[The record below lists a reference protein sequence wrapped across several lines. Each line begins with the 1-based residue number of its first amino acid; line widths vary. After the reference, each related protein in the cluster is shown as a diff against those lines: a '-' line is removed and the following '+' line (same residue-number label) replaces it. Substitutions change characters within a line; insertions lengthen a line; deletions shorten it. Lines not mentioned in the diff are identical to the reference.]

1 MPPLDSLEALER
13 LYAERGGDRYGEG
26 VTQIEHALQCATLAE
41 TSGAAPS
48 LIAAALLHD
57 VGHLLQGE
65 ASGLGSQ
72 DLRHE
77 ITGAQALRRLFGP
90 AVRRPIALHVAA
102 KRYLCFA
109 DPAYSA
115 ALSPASQISL
125 ALQGGPF
132 DAVEAEAFE
141 RTPHW
146 RDSVALRLY
155 DDAGKSEDAMGR
167 DFGEF
172 RPLLMSL
179 MHRA

>member
-65 ASGLGSQ
+65 ASAQGGP

-109 DPAYSA
+109 DAAYGA
-115 ALSPASQISL
+115 ALSPASQASL

-132 DAVEAEAFE
+132 DAAEAAAFE
-141 RTPHW
+141 RNPHW
-146 RDSVALRLY
+146 RASVALRLY
-155 DDAGKSEDAMGR
+155 DDAGKSEDASGR

-172 RPLLMSL
+172 KALLMCLLHSG
-179 MHRA
+179 

>member
-1 MPPLDSLEALER
+1 MPPLDSLDALER

-41 TSGAAPS
+41 AGGAAPS

-57 VGHLLQGE
+57 VGHLLHDQ
-65 ASGLGSQ
+65 ASALGAQ
-72 DLRHE
+72 DLHHE

-109 DPAYSA
+109 DGAYGA
-115 ALSPASQISL
+115 ALSPASQASL

-132 DAVEAEAFE
+132 DAAEAAAFE

-146 RDSVALRLY
+146 REGVALRLY
-155 DDAGKSEDAMGR
+155 DDAGKSEDAIGR
-167 DFGEF
+167 GFGEF
-172 RPLLMSL
+172 KPLLIRL
-179 MHRA
+179 LNCA